1 MVDYEVERYIVK
13 KEHTLLEAMQIIN
26 QNRQGIGFVCE
37 NNRLLGA
44 LSDGDIRRKLIK
56 SNDLFSNVD
65 SAANYNV
72 LYVYYGEKERAEKLL
87 YETDVTAIPLV
98 DGNNRIIA
106 VAVKEVLRP
115 ITEHRV
121 NIPVAIMAGGKG
133 TRLRPYT
140 DVLPKPLIPVGNKTI
155 VERIIDQF
163 KNVGC
168 SKFIMIVNYKKEL
181 LKAYFDEIQHD
192 YGIAFYEE
200 EQFLGTAGGLK
211 FLENEISETFFVS
224 NCDILVDCDYCK
236 LVERHKKDKN
246 IITVVCV
253 KKKVTI
259 PYGVFEIDESETKI
273 KGISEKPSYNVVINT
288 GLYIVEP
295 EFLKYIPS
303 STFIDITD
311 IIKKIINQH
320 KNVGSYLIEEN
331 RWLDM
336 GEASELQKMKN
347 KLLF

>member
-224 NCDILVDCDYCK
+224 NCDILVEADY
-236 LVERHKKDKN
+236 DKILEYHRKMDN
-246 IITVVCV
+246 IITMVCAG
-253 KKKVTI
+253 KKFQV
-259 PYGVFEIDESETKI
+259 PYGTVQVDEAGQI
-273 KGISEKPSYNVVINT
+273 VGLQEKPELSYRVNT
-288 GLYIVEP
+288 GLYLIEP
-295 EFLKYIPS
+295 RFLDKIPDGEFIH
-303 STFIDITD
+303 ITD
-311 IIKKIINQH
+311 IIEKCLREKER
-320 KNVGSYLIEEN
+320 VGAFLIEDDD
-331 RWLDM
+331 WMDM
-336 GEASELQKMKN
+336 GQMDELESMRKKMG
-347 KLLF
+347 FQ